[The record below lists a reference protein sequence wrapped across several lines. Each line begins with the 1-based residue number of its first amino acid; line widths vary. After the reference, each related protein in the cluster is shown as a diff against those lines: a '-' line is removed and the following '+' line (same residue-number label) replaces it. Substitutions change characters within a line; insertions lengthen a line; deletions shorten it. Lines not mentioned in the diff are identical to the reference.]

1 MHELS
6 LMQSALDIALEH
18 AGRAGADRIVSLTL
32 RIGAMSGV
40 VSEALEFAF
49 EVLKADTI
57 ARDAMLQI
65 DTVPV
70 VCRCA
75 HCERDFEAGDMVYAC
90 PDCGRRSADVRSGRE
105 MELSSMEVA
114 GHDE

>member
-6 LMQSALDIALEH
+6 LIQSALDIAVEH
-18 AGRAGADRIVSLTL
+18 ARNAGAERIVSMTL
-32 RIGAMSGV
+32 RIGAMSAV
-40 VSEALEFAF
+40 VPDALEFAF

-57 ARDAMLQI
+57 AVDASLVI

-75 HCERDFEAGDMVYAC
+75 HCDREFEAHDIIFAC
-90 PDCGRRSADVRSGRE
+90 PTCGKRSADVRSGRE
-105 MELSSMEVA
+105 TELSSMEVA
-114 GHDE
+114 

>member
-6 LMQSALDIALEH
+6 LMQSALDIAMEH
-18 AGRAGADRIVSLTL
+18 AGKAGADRIVSLTL

-40 VSEALEFAF
+40 VPDALEFAF
-49 EVLKADTI
+49 DVLKADTI
-57 ARDAMLQI
+57 AHDARLLI

-75 HCERDFEAGDMVYAC
+75 RCERDFEAGDLVYVC
-90 PDCGRRSADVRSGRE
+90 PSCGRRSADVRSGRE
-105 MELSSMEVA
+105 MELASMEVA
-114 GHDE
+114 